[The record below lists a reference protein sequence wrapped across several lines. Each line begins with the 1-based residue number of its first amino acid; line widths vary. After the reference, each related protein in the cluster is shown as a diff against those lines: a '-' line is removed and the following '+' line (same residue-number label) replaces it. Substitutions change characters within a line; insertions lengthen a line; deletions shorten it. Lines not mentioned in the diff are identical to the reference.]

1 MSYDFSVVNERLE
14 RWGQWRLNII
24 KSESGYSGMSIFGK
38 IFDDGGFLPASSSG
52 RFIPV
57 DLHAEEIDCLVNEMS
72 RIKDFRIGRDC
83 LIIRYSSFSEK
94 EALKKSGIKP
104 GTYKKAVDMAKSWL
118 SGRLK
123 CESEK

>member
-57 DLHAEEIDCLVNEMS
+57 DLHAEEIDCLVN
-72 RIKDFRIGRDC
+72 D
-83 LIIRYSSFSEK
+83 
-94 EALKKSGIKP
+94 
-104 GTYKKAVDMAKSWL
+104 V
-118 SGRLK
+118 
-123 CESEK
+123 